1 MIDTRHAVV
10 RPSQRLGGTPLVNAV
25 RLVLALVVVIS
36 ASGCAWKPQPVFT
49 GLSLTVT
56 RPIVIPPGRAHAIL
70 QGGRLTHA
78 SNKFEPY
85 CELEVRTVSGAT
97 PQRLT
102 SGEFQVSRTTQRLLL
117 DPTTRIPAVFVASS
131 CAEPLF
137 QESVWWLASTEPSG
151 VLFLRCIAPYY
162 NCAFGPPLSPDQV
175 QQQVGGYLAVR
186 VADPLAR
193 GR

>member
-1 MIDTRHAVV
+1 MIEKTVV
-10 RPSQRLGGTPLVNAV
+10 MAFRVALI
-25 RLVLALVVVIS
+25 LVV
-36 ASGCAWKPQPVFT
+36 AGGCAWEEARPALT

-56 RPIVIPPGRAHAIL
+56 RPIVVPPGRAHAIL
-70 QGGRLTHA
+70 QGGRLTQA

-102 SGEFQVSRTTQRLLL
+102 TGEFQVSRTTQRLLL
-117 DPTTRIPAVFVASS
+117 DPTTRIPAILVASS
-131 CAEPLF
+131 CSDPLF
-137 QESVWWLASTEPSG
+137 QESVWWLVSAEPSD
-151 VLFLRCIAPYY
+151 VVFLRCIAPYY

-175 QQQVGGYLAVR
+175 QQQVGRYLAVR

-193 GR
+193 AH

>member
-1 MIDTRHAVV
+1 MIDTRHGVA
-10 RPSQRLGGTPLVNAV
+10 RPSQRLGGRPIVNAA
-25 RLVLALVVVIS
+25 RLVLALVVVS
-36 ASGCAWKPQPVFT
+36 ASGCAWNAQPVFT
-49 GLSLTVT
+49 GLSLAVT

-70 QGGRLTHA
+70 QGGRLTHT

-102 SGEFQVSRTTQRLLL
+102 TGEFQVSRTTQRLLL
-117 DPTTRIPAVFVASS
+117 DPTTRIPAVVVASS
-131 CAEPLF
+131 CSDPLF
-137 QESVWWLASTEPSG
+137 QESVWWLASTEPSD

-175 QQQVGGYLAVR
+175 QQQVGRYLAIR

-193 GR
+193 IR